1 MVQVAPAVHVSALLV
16 DPVESTPHVEPVHV
30 SVESAVPCACT
41 VHDVPTPQ
49 LVVSVVV
56 PRPSIEQR
64 VPGLM
69 QSVVH
74 DEPPVQ
80 VIVHGQPMP
89 HVHDMVP
96 VHIWTVG

>member
-1 MVQVAPAVHVSALLV
+1 MVHVAPAVHVNVLLV
-16 DPVESTPHVEPVHV
+16 EPVESTPHAEPVQPT
-30 SVESAVPCACT
+30 VESAVPCAWT
-41 VHDVPTPQ
+41 VHEVPTLQ
-49 LVVSVVV
+49 VVVSEVV

-69 QSVVH
+69 QSVVQV
-74 DEPPVQ
+74 EPPVQ

-89 HVHDMVP
+89 HVHADVP